1 MASAVDFSLAGA
13 PDPAARFKLAAG
25 RGTAAPS
32 ERHAAVTPSTGD
44 KAAKPWHP
52 DSPLLW
58 FAGIAAVAFGLMA
71 FSTTVRVGRATGT
84 VSIGTAKG

>member
-1 MASAVDFSLAGA
+1 MAAVDLSLAGA
-13 PDPAARFKLAAG
+13 DPAARFKLAVG
-25 RGTAAPS
+25 GKGTSSPS
-32 ERHAAVTPSTGD
+32 ELHAAVTPSTAD
-44 KAAKPWHP
+44 EAAKPWHP

-71 FSTTVRVGRATGT
+71 FSTTVRVGKATGT